1 MRRPSLGSYLGP
13 ELVSGRRNLILQ
25 GKSGRGKTHLVVA
38 IAYRAIQN
46 GFTARF
52 VTAAVL
58 IESLSVASRQGKL
71 QEQLAHYLQPHVL
84 VIDEVGYLSY
94 GPDAA
99 NVLFHIVN
107 ERHQRGRPML
117 FTTNKPPLTA
127 WGDVLHDHDLAE
139 AIVDR
144 VLENGRLLLLDG
156 PSYRTR
162 HLDLPAEDTHDALHQ
177 PARISGNQSAEFPEP
192 TPSICTPVRWLAV
205 GCLRTSSGSCPGTTA
220 RRACRAPR
228 PPRWSSAVPPEAVR
242 YCGRLFSEQEL
253 QLIRTIIAEDS
264 SRHRFA
270 LSQVVCER
278 LHWRRAN
285 GQLKDMSCRVA
296 MLRMHRDGLIPLPA
310 PRRRHSN
317 GTLHRRRTPQAEPEL
332 PIIARVDALPALQVR
347 PLADQREAQ
356 LWREYVDRYHYLG
369 YTPLPG
375 AQMRYL
381 VTSQRRVLAVVGFG
395 ASAWKAAPRDRFIG
409 WSVAQREAR
418 LQLVVNNARFL
429 ILPWVQV
436 RNLASTVLAR
446 SSRRLP
452 DDCQARYGYRP
463 LLLET
468 FVQSDRFAGTSY
480 RAANWT
486 HVGQTQGRG
495 KLDVHRT
502 HALPRKD
509 IWLYP
514 LRRDFRR
521 RLCAPLD
528 PPPHQ

>member
-1 MRRPSLGSYLGP
+1 M
-13 ELVSGRRNLILQ
+13 
-25 GKSGRGKTHLVVA
+25 
-38 IAYRAIQN
+38 
-46 GFTARF
+46 
-52 VTAAVL
+52 
-58 IESLSVASRQGKL
+58 
-71 QEQLAHYLQPHVL
+71 
-84 VIDEVGYLSY
+84 
-94 GPDAA
+94 
-99 NVLFHIVN
+99 
-107 ERHQRGRPML
+107 
-117 FTTNKPPLTA
+117 
-127 WGDVLHDHDLAE
+127 
-139 AIVDR
+139 
-144 VLENGRLLLLDG
+144 
-156 PSYRTR
+156 
-162 HLDLPAEDTHDALHQ
+162 
-177 PARISGNQSAEFPEP
+177 
-192 TPSICTPVRWLAV
+192 
-205 GCLRTSSGSCPGTTA
+205 
-220 RRACRAPR
+220 
-228 PPRWSSAVPPEAVR
+228 PPEAVR
-242 YCGRLFSEQEL
+242 YCGRLFSEQEMR
-253 QLIRTIIAEDS
+253 LIRAIIAEDS

-452 DDCQARYGYRP
+452 DDWQARYGYRP

-468 FVQSDRFAGTSY
+468 FVQSDRFPVPATAPPTGPTSV
-480 RAANWT
+480 RPKAAANST
-486 HVGQTQGRG
+486 CIVPTRCPGKTSGSTRSGATSAADSAPRSISPQPVERIFTIISRQVLLVPHVLIHRYEYVEQVLRHVQQFPVAHSPTSPSHGRNAPR
-495 KLDVHRT
+495 VHR
-502 HALPRKD
+502 
-509 IWLYP
+509 
-514 LRRDFRR
+514 
-521 RLCAPLD
+521 
-528 PPPHQ
+528 

>member
-1 MRRPSLGSYLGP
+1 M
-13 ELVSGRRNLILQ
+13 
-25 GKSGRGKTHLVVA
+25 
-38 IAYRAIQN
+38 
-46 GFTARF
+46 
-52 VTAAVL
+52 
-58 IESLSVASRQGKL
+58 
-71 QEQLAHYLQPHVL
+71 
-84 VIDEVGYLSY
+84 
-94 GPDAA
+94 
-99 NVLFHIVN
+99 
-107 ERHQRGRPML
+107 
-117 FTTNKPPLTA
+117 
-127 WGDVLHDHDLAE
+127 
-139 AIVDR
+139 
-144 VLENGRLLLLDG
+144 
-156 PSYRTR
+156 
-162 HLDLPAEDTHDALHQ
+162 
-177 PARISGNQSAEFPEP
+177 
-192 TPSICTPVRWLAV
+192 
-205 GCLRTSSGSCPGTTA
+205 
-220 RRACRAPR
+220 
-228 PPRWSSAVPPEAVR
+228 PPEAVR

-253 QLIRTIIAEDS
+253 QLIRTIIAEDP

-381 VTSQRRVLAVVGFG
+381 VTSQRRVLAFVGFG

-452 DDCQARYGYRP
+452 DDWQARYGYRP
-463 LLLET
+463 RWRPSCSPT
-468 FVQSDRFAGTSY
+468 ASPVPATAPPTGPTSV
-480 RAANWT
+480 RPKAAANST
-486 HVGQTQGRG
+486 CIVPTRCPGKTSGSTRSGATSAADSAPRSILTPTGR
-495 KLDVHRT
+495 
-502 HALPRKD
+502 PN
-509 IWLYP
+509 IY
-514 LRRDFRR
+514 
-521 RLCAPLD
+521 
-528 PPPHQ
+528 

>member
-1 MRRPSLGSYLGP
+1 M
-13 ELVSGRRNLILQ
+13 
-25 GKSGRGKTHLVVA
+25 
-38 IAYRAIQN
+38 
-46 GFTARF
+46 
-52 VTAAVL
+52 
-58 IESLSVASRQGKL
+58 
-71 QEQLAHYLQPHVL
+71 
-84 VIDEVGYLSY
+84 
-94 GPDAA
+94 
-99 NVLFHIVN
+99 
-107 ERHQRGRPML
+107 
-117 FTTNKPPLTA
+117 
-127 WGDVLHDHDLAE
+127 
-139 AIVDR
+139 
-144 VLENGRLLLLDG
+144 
-156 PSYRTR
+156 
-162 HLDLPAEDTHDALHQ
+162 
-177 PARISGNQSAEFPEP
+177 
-192 TPSICTPVRWLAV
+192 
-205 GCLRTSSGSCPGTTA
+205 
-220 RRACRAPR
+220 
-228 PPRWSSAVPPEAVR
+228 PPEAVR

-253 QLIRTIIAEDS
+253 LLIRTIIAEDS

-296 MLRMHRDGLIPLPA
+296 MLRMHR
-310 PRRRHSN
+310 
-317 GTLHRRRTPQAEPEL
+317 RRTPQAEPEL
-332 PIIARVDALPALQVR
+332 PVVARVDALPALQVR

-356 LWREYVDRYHYLG
+356 LWREYVDRYHYFG

-436 RNLASTVLAR
+436 RNLASMVLAR

-452 DDCQARYGYRP
+452 DDWQARYGYRP

-486 HVGQTQGRG
+486 HVGHTQGRG

-502 HALPRKD
+502 HALPTKD

-521 RLCAPLD
+521 RLCAPLN
-528 PPPHQ
+528 PPPNG

>member
-1 MRRPSLGSYLGP
+1 M
-13 ELVSGRRNLILQ
+13 
-25 GKSGRGKTHLVVA
+25 
-38 IAYRAIQN
+38 
-46 GFTARF
+46 
-52 VTAAVL
+52 
-58 IESLSVASRQGKL
+58 
-71 QEQLAHYLQPHVL
+71 
-84 VIDEVGYLSY
+84 
-94 GPDAA
+94 
-99 NVLFHIVN
+99 
-107 ERHQRGRPML
+107 
-117 FTTNKPPLTA
+117 
-127 WGDVLHDHDLAE
+127 
-139 AIVDR
+139 
-144 VLENGRLLLLDG
+144 
-156 PSYRTR
+156 
-162 HLDLPAEDTHDALHQ
+162 
-177 PARISGNQSAEFPEP
+177 
-192 TPSICTPVRWLAV
+192 
-205 GCLRTSSGSCPGTTA
+205 
-220 RRACRAPR
+220 
-228 PPRWSSAVPPEAVR
+228 PPEAVR

-436 RNLASTVLAR
+436 RNLASTH
-446 SSRRLP
+446 
-452 DDCQARYGYRP
+452 G
-463 LLLET
+463 
-468 FVQSDRFAGTSY
+468 AGTQQPP
-480 RAANWT
+480 AA
-486 HVGQTQGRG
+486 
-495 KLDVHRT
+495 
-502 HALPRKD
+502 
-509 IWLYP
+509 
-514 LRRDFRR
+514 
-521 RLCAPLD
+521 
-528 PPPHQ
+528 

>member
-1 MRRPSLGSYLGP
+1 M
-13 ELVSGRRNLILQ
+13 
-25 GKSGRGKTHLVVA
+25 
-38 IAYRAIQN
+38 
-46 GFTARF
+46 
-52 VTAAVL
+52 
-58 IESLSVASRQGKL
+58 
-71 QEQLAHYLQPHVL
+71 
-84 VIDEVGYLSY
+84 
-94 GPDAA
+94 
-99 NVLFHIVN
+99 
-107 ERHQRGRPML
+107 
-117 FTTNKPPLTA
+117 
-127 WGDVLHDHDLAE
+127 
-139 AIVDR
+139 
-144 VLENGRLLLLDG
+144 
-156 PSYRTR
+156 
-162 HLDLPAEDTHDALHQ
+162 
-177 PARISGNQSAEFPEP
+177 
-192 TPSICTPVRWLAV
+192 
-205 GCLRTSSGSCPGTTA
+205 
-220 RRACRAPR
+220 
-228 PPRWSSAVPPEAVR
+228 PPEAVR

-332 PIIARVDALPALQVR
+332 PIIARVDELPALQVR

-502 HALPRKD
+502 HALPKERH
-509 IWLYP
+509 LALP
-514 LRRDFRR
+514 AQA
-521 RLCAPLD
+521 RL
-528 PPPHQ
+528 PPPTLHPARSSPQPVDRIFTPKHQFSDCESQRSMFLIMSRSSRLNALRNSSRSSPSHRAEKSLAAGEP

>member
-1 MRRPSLGSYLGP
+1 M
-13 ELVSGRRNLILQ
+13 
-25 GKSGRGKTHLVVA
+25 
-38 IAYRAIQN
+38 
-46 GFTARF
+46 
-52 VTAAVL
+52 
-58 IESLSVASRQGKL
+58 
-71 QEQLAHYLQPHVL
+71 
-84 VIDEVGYLSY
+84 
-94 GPDAA
+94 
-99 NVLFHIVN
+99 
-107 ERHQRGRPML
+107 
-117 FTTNKPPLTA
+117 
-127 WGDVLHDHDLAE
+127 
-139 AIVDR
+139 
-144 VLENGRLLLLDG
+144 
-156 PSYRTR
+156 
-162 HLDLPAEDTHDALHQ
+162 
-177 PARISGNQSAEFPEP
+177 
-192 TPSICTPVRWLAV
+192 
-205 GCLRTSSGSCPGTTA
+205 
-220 RRACRAPR
+220 
-228 PPRWSSAVPPEAVR
+228 
-242 YCGRLFSEQEL
+242 
-253 QLIRTIIAEDS
+253 
-264 SRHRFA
+264 
-270 LSQVVCER
+270 
-278 LHWRRAN
+278 
-285 GQLKDMSCRVA
+285 
-296 MLRMHRDGLIPLPA
+296 
-310 PRRRHSN
+310 
-317 GTLHRRRTPQAEPEL
+317 
-332 PIIARVDALPALQVR
+332 
-347 PLADQREAQ
+347 
-356 LWREYVDRYHYLG
+356 DRYHYLG

-452 DDCQARYGYRP
+452 DDWQARYGYRP

-521 RLCAPLD
+521 RLCAPLQCRRALPERSVESVRKSSS
-528 PPPHQ
+528 PPVDRIFTIWHVRVWLHSGAYPQEIETALLQRCRFAVHGERGTTVHHPHGVRCQRTQVAHQAAKAVHRQIIRGALAGRLLLCRR

>member
-1 MRRPSLGSYLGP
+1 M
-13 ELVSGRRNLILQ
+13 
-25 GKSGRGKTHLVVA
+25 
-38 IAYRAIQN
+38 
-46 GFTARF
+46 
-52 VTAAVL
+52 
-58 IESLSVASRQGKL
+58 
-71 QEQLAHYLQPHVL
+71 
-84 VIDEVGYLSY
+84 
-94 GPDAA
+94 
-99 NVLFHIVN
+99 
-107 ERHQRGRPML
+107 
-117 FTTNKPPLTA
+117 
-127 WGDVLHDHDLAE
+127 
-139 AIVDR
+139 
-144 VLENGRLLLLDG
+144 
-156 PSYRTR
+156 
-162 HLDLPAEDTHDALHQ
+162 
-177 PARISGNQSAEFPEP
+177 
-192 TPSICTPVRWLAV
+192 
-205 GCLRTSSGSCPGTTA
+205 
-220 RRACRAPR
+220 
-228 PPRWSSAVPPEAVR
+228 PPEAVR

-332 PIIARVDALPALQVR
+332 PIVARVDELPALQVR

-446 SSRRLP
+446 SRRRLP
-452 DDCQARYGYRP
+452 DDWQARYGYRP

-468 FVQSDRFAGTSY
+468 FVQSDRFAGTSC

>member
-1 MRRPSLGSYLGP
+1 M
-13 ELVSGRRNLILQ
+13 
-25 GKSGRGKTHLVVA
+25 
-38 IAYRAIQN
+38 
-46 GFTARF
+46 
-52 VTAAVL
+52 
-58 IESLSVASRQGKL
+58 
-71 QEQLAHYLQPHVL
+71 
-84 VIDEVGYLSY
+84 
-94 GPDAA
+94 
-99 NVLFHIVN
+99 
-107 ERHQRGRPML
+107 
-117 FTTNKPPLTA
+117 
-127 WGDVLHDHDLAE
+127 
-139 AIVDR
+139 
-144 VLENGRLLLLDG
+144 
-156 PSYRTR
+156 
-162 HLDLPAEDTHDALHQ
+162 
-177 PARISGNQSAEFPEP
+177 
-192 TPSICTPVRWLAV
+192 
-205 GCLRTSSGSCPGTTA
+205 
-220 RRACRAPR
+220 
-228 PPRWSSAVPPEAVR
+228 PPEAVR

-296 MLRMHRDGLIPLPA
+296 MLRMHRDRLIPLPA

-446 SSRRLP
+446 SRRRLP
-452 DDCQARYGYRP
+452 DDWQARYGYRP

-495 KLDVHRT
+495 KLDVHRKGRNGRELQA
-502 HALPRKD
+502 HAAGD
-509 IWLYP
+509 SCG
-514 LRRDFRR
+514 LRRWPGRGHSVGRGSPVRDRFAAEYRRIIKAGMRANPPPPATQTRKRGRRKQSKPRNLLLRLASRWREVLAFMYDFRVPFTNNQAER
-521 RLCAPLD
+521 DLRMMKVQQKISGTFRSEDGALAFCQTRSYISTIRKNGGNVIEALTSVFAGNPIV
-528 PPPHQ
+528 PPCLTSAIPAE

>member
-1 MRRPSLGSYLGP
+1 
-13 ELVSGRRNLILQ
+13 
-25 GKSGRGKTHLVVA
+25 
-38 IAYRAIQN
+38 
-46 GFTARF
+46 
-52 VTAAVL
+52 
-58 IESLSVASRQGKL
+58 
-71 QEQLAHYLQPHVL
+71 
-84 VIDEVGYLSY
+84 
-94 GPDAA
+94 
-99 NVLFHIVN
+99 
-107 ERHQRGRPML
+107 
-117 FTTNKPPLTA
+117 
-127 WGDVLHDHDLAE
+127 
-139 AIVDR
+139 
-144 VLENGRLLLLDG
+144 
-156 PSYRTR
+156 
-162 HLDLPAEDTHDALHQ
+162 
-177 PARISGNQSAEFPEP
+177 
-192 TPSICTPVRWLAV
+192 
-205 GCLRTSSGSCPGTTA
+205 
-220 RRACRAPR
+220 
-228 PPRWSSAVPPEAVR
+228 VPPEAVR

-296 MLRMHRDGLIPLPA
+296 MLRMHRDRLIPLPA

-395 ASAWKAAPRDRFIG
+395 ASAWKVAPRDQFIG
-409 WSVAQREAR
+409 WSAAQREAR
-418 LQLVVNNARFL
+418 LPLVVNNARFL

-436 RNLASTVLAR
+436 RNLASWVLAHTC
-446 SSRRLP
+446 RRLP
-452 DDCQARYGYRP
+452 HDWQTRYGYRP

-468 FVQSDRFAGTSY
+468 FVQCDRFLGTSY
-480 RAANWT
+480 RAANWF

-495 KLDVHRT
+495 KLDVHTRR
-502 HALPRKD
+502 ALPKKN

-521 RLCAPLD
+521 RLCTPLD
-528 PPPHQ
+528 PHPNQ

>member
-1 MRRPSLGSYLGP
+1 M
-13 ELVSGRRNLILQ
+13 
-25 GKSGRGKTHLVVA
+25 
-38 IAYRAIQN
+38 
-46 GFTARF
+46 
-52 VTAAVL
+52 
-58 IESLSVASRQGKL
+58 
-71 QEQLAHYLQPHVL
+71 
-84 VIDEVGYLSY
+84 
-94 GPDAA
+94 
-99 NVLFHIVN
+99 
-107 ERHQRGRPML
+107 
-117 FTTNKPPLTA
+117 
-127 WGDVLHDHDLAE
+127 
-139 AIVDR
+139 
-144 VLENGRLLLLDG
+144 
-156 PSYRTR
+156 
-162 HLDLPAEDTHDALHQ
+162 
-177 PARISGNQSAEFPEP
+177 
-192 TPSICTPVRWLAV
+192 
-205 GCLRTSSGSCPGTTA
+205 
-220 RRACRAPR
+220 
-228 PPRWSSAVPPEAVR
+228 PPEAVR

-296 MLRMHRDGLIPLPA
+296 MLRMHRDRLIPLPA

-436 RNLASTVLAR
+436 HNLASTVLAR

-468 FVQSDRFAGTSY
+468 FVQSDRFAGTSC

-521 RLCAPLD
+521 RLCTPLD
-528 PPPHQ
+528 PHPNQTMRMTRTMMLEVLRQDYVRTAWSKGLKERVVIVRHAIKNALIPVVTLIGLQLPILIGGSVIMESIFGIPGLGRLMLDALNDRDYPVVSGINLTFAAAVMGINLMVDLIYAVLDPRVGYR

>member
-1 MRRPSLGSYLGP
+1 M
-13 ELVSGRRNLILQ
+13 
-25 GKSGRGKTHLVVA
+25 
-38 IAYRAIQN
+38 
-46 GFTARF
+46 
-52 VTAAVL
+52 
-58 IESLSVASRQGKL
+58 
-71 QEQLAHYLQPHVL
+71 
-84 VIDEVGYLSY
+84 
-94 GPDAA
+94 
-99 NVLFHIVN
+99 
-107 ERHQRGRPML
+107 
-117 FTTNKPPLTA
+117 
-127 WGDVLHDHDLAE
+127 
-139 AIVDR
+139 
-144 VLENGRLLLLDG
+144 
-156 PSYRTR
+156 
-162 HLDLPAEDTHDALHQ
+162 
-177 PARISGNQSAEFPEP
+177 
-192 TPSICTPVRWLAV
+192 
-205 GCLRTSSGSCPGTTA
+205 
-220 RRACRAPR
+220 
-228 PPRWSSAVPPEAVR
+228 PPEALR
-242 YCGRLFSEQEL
+242 YCGRLFSEQEMR
-253 QLIRTIIAEDS
+253 LIRTIIAEDP

-270 LSQVVCER
+270 LSKVVCER
-278 LHWRRAN
+278 LDWRRAN

-296 MLRMHRDGLIPLPA
+296 MLRMHRDGLIRLPA
-310 PRRRHSN
+310 PRRRHYN

-332 PIIARVDALPALQVR
+332 PIIARVDALPDLQVR

-381 VTSQRRVLAVVGFG
+381 VTCQHRVLAVVGFG

-446 SSRRLP
+446 ISRRLP
-452 DDCQARYGYRP
+452 DDWQARYGYRP

-502 HALPRKD
+502 YALPAKD
-509 IWLYP
+509 IWLYS

-521 RLCAPLD
+521 RLCAPLN
-528 PPPHQ
+528 PPPHR